1 MKGIYILLSML
12 PISIA
17 AQSFTEVQTG
27 MNNFYF
33 SAADIADVDNNGTL
47 DIVVNGAIDSD
58 GDGMSDA
65 TFNEVYQN
73 NGTTLQPYTDLGGD
87 VTHLGDIKFI
97 DYNNDGLMDIISTGL
112 SYMDIV
118 NYKHYRFKNTGVG
131 FVREDEL
138 AGKIYGSMEVFDF
151 NHDGKQDYAINGTQF
166 AHGSGDFQNTLDFYR
181 NTGSGFEM
189 TENWVDGTQNGS
201 FKVVDLNNDHLL
213 DLVIFGSDINGD
225 PVSKVYM
232 NQGGTLVN
240 TQALDSLATAK
251 LEVADFNAD
260 GFQDI
265 VVVGKDANDDA
276 YLAVLMNDGTGTLTT
291 QLLDASGISDAS
303 LSVGDLNNDGYY
315 DFIISGDINFV
326 STVKTY
332 LYTPSSQSFTD
343 GTITGMHHL
352 GGSGMI
358 KLFDFNNDNQLDV
371 LLGGFDWSTSG
382 YPSLTK
388 VFKNNSTTTNAKPTA
403 PTNLNMTKTGNRF
416 NFTWS
421 GATDDKTPVNA
432 LRYEIKVGST
442 LGGQDIAKYIVTTPS
457 WFLDLDPSIQNV
469 YWSVKSIDASQVYS
483 EASTLGTLSTR
494 ENNTNIENQLV
505 VYPNPTSDKVYI
517 KGEKVSEAEV
527 YSMEGRKLNVILN
540 RDQSIDVSHLPK
552 GVYLLKLKIKNQITT
567 KKLTVK

>member
-1 MKGIYILLSML
+1 MKRIYFLLSIFPVSL
-12 PISIA
+12 A
-17 AQSFTEVQTG
+17 AQSFSEIQTG

-33 SAADIADVDNNGTL
+33 SAADIADIDNNGTL

-58 GDGMSDA
+58 GDGMADA
-65 TFNEVYQN
+65 TYNEVYQN
-73 NGTTLQPYTDLGGD
+73 NGTTFQPYTDLGGD
-87 VTHLGDIKFI
+87 VTHLGDLKFI

-131 FVREDEL
+131 FVREEEL
-138 AGKIYGSMEVFDF
+138 PGKIYGTMEVFDF

-166 AHGSGDFQNTLDFYR
+166 AHGSGDFKNTLDFYR
-181 NTGSGFEM
+181 NTGSGFEL
-189 TENWVDGTQNGS
+189 TENWTDGTQNGS

-213 DLVIFGSDINGD
+213 DLIIIGSDINGD

-240 TQALDSLATAK
+240 TQALDSLITGK

-265 VVVGKDANDDA
+265 IVAGKDANDDA

-291 QLLDASGISDAS
+291 QLMNASGISDAS

-315 DFIISGDINFV
+315 DFIISGDINFN
-326 STVKTY
+326 SAVKTY
-332 LYTPSSQSFTD
+332 IYDVSSQSFTE
-343 GTITGMHHL
+343 GATTGIHSL
-352 GGSGMI
+352 GGSGFV
-358 KLFDFNNDNQLDV
+358 KLFDFNNDNQLDI
-371 LLGGFDWSTSG
+371 LLSGFDWSASG

-388 VFKNNSTTTNAKPTA
+388 VFKNNSGVANAKPTA
-403 PTNLNMTKTGNRF
+403 PANLNLTKTGNRF

-421 GATDDKTPVNA
+421 GATDDKTPVSA

-457 WFLDLDPSIQNV
+457 WFLDLDPSVQNV
-469 YWSVKSIDASQVYS
+469 YWSVRSIDASKAYS
-483 EASTLGTLSTR
+483 EVSTQGTLATG
-494 ENNTNIENQLV
+494 ENKTNIEKQLII
-505 VYPNPTSDKVYI
+505 YPNPTSDKVYI

-540 RDQSIDVSHLPK
+540 GDQSINVSHLPK
-552 GVYLLKLKIKNQITT
+552 GVYLLKLKIKNEITT
-567 KKLTVK
+567 KKLTIK